1 LILTKSFQGL
11 VSTGP
16 VISLLPPRHSGR
28 FPAAGFAFG
37 GRGSLHAAPG
47 LVKMPV
53 PSVQGIKNQE
63 QRTCEAK
70 AYIAVAVAGR
80 EVAAIR
86 RPAEQ
91 RIEVPAAAANHAVR
105 TGFCPWPLNN

>member
-47 LVKMPV
+47 LVEMPV

-63 QRTCEAK
+63 QRTWRGESRQRRRCGHR
-70 AYIAVAVAGR
+70 AGR
-80 EVAAIR
+80 CRGAPTGSGAH
-86 RPAEQ
+86 
-91 RIEVPAAAANHAVR
+91 HAVR
-105 TGFCPWPLNN
+105 AGFCPWPLNN